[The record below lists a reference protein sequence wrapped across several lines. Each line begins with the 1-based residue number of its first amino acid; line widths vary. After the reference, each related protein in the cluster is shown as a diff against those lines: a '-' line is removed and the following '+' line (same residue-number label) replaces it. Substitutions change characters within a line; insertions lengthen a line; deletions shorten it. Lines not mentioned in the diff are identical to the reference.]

1 MAFYEK
7 VGELGVDMTLNVD
20 KKQQSKINNMIAG
33 AKNKI
38 SGLGTAMSGL
48 GAKLS
53 VAGVIAGITGG
64 IMAMNHKLKDTV
76 DYWDKLQT
84 QADSL
89 KMTIED
95 IQQLKLAAALGDIPN
110 FDAFAKNLLNLR
122 KSMSALKRGEDTAE
136 TQYLKEV
143 GLSGGEDITTALKAV
158 LTSFKKSDTAV
169 VDDAVRALF
178 GKVDA
183 ENMQFLVGGGLDA
196 IEKMQKAYKTREQ
209 QGKTTFLT
217 SKKSGEIGAIDEKMK
232 IQEHFKMVEKGTSL
246 NVSEAMKSYEAIEA
260 VSKAMDNMVKT
271 MSPLIA
277 LTAQR
282 VTTLAEQ
289 IGEVVKKIPVFI
301 GMLENALKKV
311 GLGGV
316 FSFLWGK
323 DK

>member
-122 KSMSALKRGEDTAE
+122 KSMSALKRGEDSKE

-143 GLSGGEDITTALKAV
+143 GLTGGEDITTALKAV

-183 ENMQFLVGGGLDA
+183 ENIQFLIGGGLDA
-196 IEKMQKAYKTREQ
+196 IEKMQKAYKTRQE
-209 QGKTTFLT
+209 QGKTTFL
-217 SKKSGEIGAIDEKMK
+217 SGKKSGEIGAIDEAMK

-246 NVSEAMKSYEAIEA
+246 NVGEAMKSYEAIEA

-282 VTTLAEQ
+282 VTTLANQ

-301 GMLENALKKV
+301 AMLENTLKKV
-311 GLGGV
+311 GLGNV
-316 FSFLWGK
+316 FGFLWGK

>member
-122 KSMSALKRGEDTAE
+122 KSMSALKRGEDTKE

-143 GLSGGEDITTALKAV
+143 GLTGGEDITTALKAV

-183 ENMQFLVGGGLDA
+183 ENLQFLIGGGLDA
-196 IEKMQKAYKTREQ
+196 IEKMQKAYKTRQE
-209 QGKTTFLT
+209 QGKTTFL
-217 SKKSGEIGAIDEKMK
+217 SGKKSGEIGAIDEAMK

-246 NVSEAMKSYEAIEA
+246 NVGEAMKSYEAVEA

-282 VTTLAEQ
+282 VTTLANQ

-301 GMLENALKKV
+301 AMLENTLKKV
-311 GLGGV
+311 GLGNV
-316 FSFLWGK
+316 FGFLWGK

>member
-122 KSMSALKRGEDTAE
+122 KSMSALKRGEDTKE

-143 GLSGGEDITTALKAV
+143 GLTGGEDITTALKAV

-316 FSFLWGK
+316 FGLLWGK

>member
-271 MSPLIA
+271 MSPIIA
-277 LTAQR
+277 ETAKG
-282 VTTLAEQ
+282 VTALATSLSDF
-289 IGEVVKKIPVFI
+289 IKKIPNFI
-301 GMLENALKKV
+301 AMMENAFKKGGFT
-311 GLGGV
+311 GLFGMM
-316 FSFLWGK
+316 WGK